1 MANSLYIASA
11 EPYSGKILVSLGVM
25 SALQK
30 TTTHLGFFRPI
41 ARPYRLQGTDQT
53 VPDRDAHLI
62 RNVFGLELTERE
74 MYGLDATDAEALMA
88 DSKGQALYDR
98 ILASFKRVEEKVDFV
113 VCEGTDFLSAA
124 SSTEEDLNMDIIR
137 HLNTPVLLVL
147 DGSSG
152 DSSAVCSKAKLEV
165 EQYKNKGC
173 EIIAVCINKV
183 EPGRENEI
191 REAVE
196 SHLIKFSIPM
206 VVCIPYDVNL
216 STPRM
221 SEILAHFGD
230 TLLFGRDY
238 LHNKV
243 SKPIV
248 CSGALDTIIPLLDNQ
263 ALLITHLDR
272 HDVLFMIMTSLSAPK
287 APNVGGIILTG
298 HGEISEPVI
307 KLIEE
312 APGPKVP
319 IIRSYMNSYETVME
333 LVKVR
338 PGLEPENTRE
348 IEISRQLFE
357 THVDVQRLLDA
368 AYISRPRQTSPSMF
382 KYEIIHR
389 ARQDKKTIVLPESG
403 DERILKATDALLRL
417 RAVNIILL
425 GNPDDVYNRAG
436 QLDLDL
442 TNAQIISPSDSG
454 WIEEFAEIYHEARSG
469 KGKGVALDAARDIV
483 QEPPVFGTMMV
494 HTGRADGMV
503 AGATHSTAMTI
514 RPALQVIRTRPG
526 HSIVSS
532 VFFMCLEDRVLV
544 YGDCAINPDPNPEQL
559 AEIAIV
565 SAETAKTFGIEPIVA
580 MLSYSTGDSGRGD
593 DVDKVRQAV
602 EIANR
607 RAPDLILEGPLQY
620 DAAVDA
626 GVAKTKLPD
635 SKVGGRAT
643 VFIFPDLNT
652 GNNTYKAVQR
662 SARAIAVGPI
672 LQGLIKPVNDLSRG
686 CLVEDIINTVAI
698 TAIQAQSLGRPE

>member
-1 MANSLYIASA
+1 MANSLYIATS
-11 EPYSGKILVSLGVM
+11 EPYSGKVVVSLGVM
-25 SALQK
+25 SALRK
-30 TTTHLGFFRPI
+30 TTTNIGFFRPI
-41 ARPYRLQGTDQT
+41 ARPYRLQGTDRE
-53 VPDRDAHLI
+53 VPDRDVHFI
-62 RNVFGLELTERE
+62 RTIFSLDLPESE
-74 MYGLDATDAEALMA
+74 MYGLDALEAESMLA
-88 DSKGQALYDR
+88 DSKGQILYDR
-98 ILASFKRVEEKVDFV
+98 ILASFKRIEEKVDFV

-124 SSTEEDLNMDIIR
+124 SSSEDDLNIDIVR
-137 HLNTPVLLVL
+137 HLNIPVLLVL

-152 DSSAVCSKAKLEV
+152 DSGAICSKAQLEV
-165 EQYKNKGC
+165 ERFRNRGC
-173 EIIAVCINKV
+173 EIIAVFINKV
-183 EPGRENEI
+183 EAERENEI
-191 REAVE
+191 RRDIE
-196 SHLIKFSIPM
+196 SRLQRFSIPM
-206 VVCIPYDVNL
+206 VVCIPFDINL

-221 SEILAHFGD
+221 GEISAHFGD
-230 TLLFGRDY
+230 NILFGTDY

-263 ALLITHLDR
+263 ALLISHLDR
-272 HDVLFMIMTSLSAPK
+272 HDVLFMIMTSLSAPT

-298 HGEISEPVI
+298 HGEISEPVF
-307 KLIEE
+307 KMLTN

-319 IIRSYMNSYETVME
+319 IIRSYLNSYETVME
-333 LVKVR
+333 LAKVK
-338 PGLEPENTRE
+338 PAIEPENTRE
-348 IEISRQLFE
+348 IEIAQQLFE
-357 THVDVQRLLDA
+357 THVDVGKLLDA

-382 KYEIIHR
+382 RYEIIHR
-389 ARQDKKTIVLPESG
+389 ARQSKKTIVLPESG

-417 RAVNIILL
+417 KAVNIILL
-425 GNPDDVYNRAG
+425 GNPEAVHNRAG

-442 TNAQIISPSDSG
+442 SKAEIISPQNSG
-454 WIEEFAEIYHEARSG
+454 WIEEFAELYHEARSG

-483 QEPPVFGTMMV
+483 LEPPVFGTMMV

-514 RPALQVIRTRPG
+514 RPALQVIKTRPE

-565 SAETAKTFGIEPIVA
+565 SAETAAAFGIEPIVA

-607 RAPDLILEGPLQY
+607 RAPNLILEGPLQY

-626 GVAKTKLPD
+626 GVAKTKMPD

-643 VFIFPDLNT
+643 IFIFPDLNT

-672 LQGLIKPVNDLSRG
+672 LQGLKKPVNDLSRG

-698 TAIQAQSLGRPE
+698 TAIQAQSLS

>member
-11 EPYSGKILVSLGVM
+11 EPYSGKIIVSLGVM

-41 ARPYRLQGTDQT
+41 ARPYRLQGTGVT
-53 VPDRDAHLI
+53 VPDRDVHFI
-62 RNVFGLELTERE
+62 RNIFNLTLPESE
-74 MYGLDATDAEALMA
+74 MYGMDAIEAESLLA
-88 DSKGQALYDR
+88 DSKDQVLYDQ
-98 ILASFKRVEEKVDFV
+98 ILSSFKRVEENVDFV

-124 SSTEEDLNMDIIR
+124 SSTEDDLNIDIVR
-137 HLNTPVLLVL
+137 HLNIPVLLVL

-152 DSSAVCSKAKLEV
+152 DSGAICSKAKLEV
-165 EQYKNKGC
+165 ERFRNKGC
-173 EIIAVCINKV
+173 EIIAVFINKV
-183 EPGRENEI
+183 EPERENEL
-191 REAVE
+191 REEVE
-196 SHLIKFSIPM
+196 LHLQRFAIPM
-206 VVCIPYDVNL
+206 VVCLPYDVNL

-221 SEILAHFGD
+221 GEILAHFGD
-230 TLLFGRDY
+230 TLLFGKDY

-248 CSGALDTIIPLLDNQ
+248 ASGALDTIIPLLDNQ
-263 ALLITHLDR
+263 ALLISHLDR
-272 HDVLFMIMTSLSAPK
+272 HDVLFMIMTSLSAPS

-298 HGEISEPVI
+298 HGEISEPVF
-307 KLIEE
+307 KLIQG

-319 IIRSYMNSYETVME
+319 IIRSNMNSYETVME
-333 LVKVR
+333 LAKIK
-338 PGLEPENTRE
+338 PGIEPDNLRE
-348 IEISRQLFE
+348 IEIAQQLFE
-357 THVDVQRLLDA
+357 THVDVKKLLDA
-368 AYISRPRQTSPSMF
+368 AYISRPKQTSPAMF
-382 KYEIIHR
+382 KYEIIRR
-389 ARQDKKTIVLPESG
+389 ARQEKKTIVLPESG

-417 RAVNIILL
+417 KAVNIILL
-425 GNPDDVYNRAG
+425 GNPDQIKNHAG

-442 TNAQIISPSDSG
+442 SNAEIISPQESG
-454 WIEEFAEIYHEARSG
+454 WIEEFAQMYHEARSG

-483 QEPPVFGTMMV
+483 LEPPVFGTMMV

-514 RPALQVIRTRPG
+514 RPALQVIKTRPG

-544 YGDCAINPDPNPEQL
+544 YGDCAINPDPNPTQL
-559 AEIAIV
+559 AEIAIA
-565 SAETAKTFGIEPIVA
+565 SAETAATFGVEPVVA

-593 DVDKVRQAV
+593 DVDKVREAV

-607 RAPDLILEGPLQY
+607 RAPNLILEGPLQY

-626 GVAKTKLPD
+626 GVARTKMPD
-635 SKVGGRAT
+635 SRVGGKAT

-662 SARAIAVGPI
+662 SARAVAVGPI
-672 LQGLIKPVNDLSRG
+672 LQGLMKPVNDLSRG

-698 TAIQAQSLGRPE
+698 TAIQAQSLT

>member
-1 MANSLYIASA
+1 MANSLYIASG

-41 ARPYRLQGTDQT
+41 ARPYRLQGSDQT

-62 RNVFGLELTERE
+62 RNVFGLEQAEEE
-74 MYGLDATDAEALMA
+74 MYGLDATEAESLLA
-88 DSKGQALYDR
+88 DSKSQALYER
-98 ILASFKRVEEKVDFV
+98 ILASFKRIEEKVDFV

-124 SSTEEDLNMDIIR
+124 SSTEEDLNIDIIR

-152 DSSAVCSKAKLEV
+152 DLAAVCSKVKLEV
-165 EQYKNKGC
+165 ERFKNRGC
-173 EIIAVCINKV
+173 EIIAVFINKM
-183 EPGRENEI
+183 ERGRENEL

-196 SHLIKFSIPM
+196 SQLNRFSIPI

-230 TLLFGRDY
+230 TLLFGQDY

-263 ALLITHLDR
+263 ALLISHLDR
-272 HDVLFMIMTSLSAPK
+272 HDVLFMIMTALSAPT
-287 APNVGGIILTG
+287 APNAGGIILTG
-298 HGEISEPVI
+298 HGEISEPVFNLL
-307 KLIEE
+307 KE

-319 IIRSYMNSYETVME
+319 IIRSHMNSYETVME
-333 LVKVR
+333 LVKVK
-338 PGLEPENTRE
+338 PGIEPANTRE
-348 IEISRQLFE
+348 IEIARQLFE
-357 THVDVQRLLDA
+357 THVDVGKLLDA

-389 ARQDKKTIVLPESG
+389 ARQNKKTIVLPESG

-417 RAVNIILL
+417 QAVNIILL
-425 GNPDDVYNRAG
+425 GNPDEVLNRAG

-442 TNAQIISPSDSG
+442 TNAQIISPQNSG

-526 HSIVSS
+526 HSVVSS

-559 AEIAIV
+559 AEIAVV

-593 DVDKVRQAV
+593 DVDKVRKAV

-607 RAPDLILEGPLQY
+607 LAPDLVLEGPLQY

-626 GVAKTKLPD
+626 GVARTKMPD
-635 SKVGGRAT
+635 SKVGGKAT

-662 SARAIAVGPI
+662 SARAVAVGPI
-672 LQGLIKPVNDLSRG
+672 LQGLKKPVNDLSRG

-698 TAIQAQSLGRPE
+698 TAIQAQSFSQP

>member
-11 EPYSGKILVSLGVM
+11 EPYSGKIIVSLGVM

-30 TTTHLGFFRPI
+30 TTTNIGFFRPI
-41 ARPYRLQGTDQT
+41 ARPYRLQGTDRT
-53 VPDRDAHLI
+53 VPDRDVHFI
-62 RNVFGLELTERE
+62 RNVFGLAIKESE
-74 MYGLDATDAEALMA
+74 MYGLDAAEAESLQA
-88 DSKGQALYDR
+88 DSKSQALHER

-124 SSTEEDLNMDIIR
+124 SSTEEDLNIDIIR

-147 DGSSG
+147 DGSSE
-152 DSSAVCSKAKLEV
+152 DTAAVCSKAKLEV
-165 EQYKNKGC
+165 ERFKNKGC
-173 EIIAVCINKV
+173 ELIAVFINKV

-196 SHLIKFSIPM
+196 SHLKRFSIPM
-206 VVCIPYDVNL
+206 VVCLPYDINL

-230 TLLFGRDY
+230 TLLFGGDY

-263 ALLITHLDR
+263 AVLISHLDR
-272 HDVLFMIMTSLSAPK
+272 HDVLFMIMTALSAPTV
-287 APNVGGIILTG
+287 PNVGGIILTG
-298 HGEISEPVI
+298 LGEISESVFNLI
-307 KLIEE
+307 KG

-319 IIRSYMNSYETVME
+319 IIRSNMNSYETVME
-333 LVKVR
+333 LAKVK
-338 PGLEPENTRE
+338 PGIEPENTRE
-348 IEISRQLFE
+348 IEIARQLFE
-357 THVDVQRLLDA
+357 THVDVGKLLDA

-389 ARQDKKTIVLPESG
+389 ARKSKKTIVLPESG

-417 RAVNIILL
+417 KAVNIILL
-425 GNPDDVYNRAG
+425 GEPDTIRNRAG

-442 TNAQIISPSDSG
+442 SSAQIISPQNSG

-483 QEPPVFGTMMV
+483 LEPPVFGTMMV
-494 HTGRADGMV
+494 QTGRADGMV

-514 RPALQVIRTRPG
+514 RPALQIIKTRPG

-559 AEIAIV
+559 AEIAIA
-565 SAETAKTFGIEPIVA
+565 SAETAATFGIEPIVA
-580 MLSYSTGDSGRGD
+580 MLSYSTGDSGQGD
-593 DVDKVRQAV
+593 DVDKVREAV

-607 RAPDLILEGPLQY
+607 RAPNLILEGPMQY

-626 GVAKTKLPD
+626 GVARAKMPD
-635 SKVGGRAT
+635 SKVGGKAT

-672 LQGLIKPVNDLSRG
+672 LQGLKKPVNDLSRG

-698 TAIQAQSLGRPE
+698 TAIQAQSLN